1 MALSSYANEWDQQK
15 RISEKILTEWVQD
28 NPQWWAVGIAATVQ
42 TAMDMGAG
50 MVDVLRFG
58 EGAAKGGITGYG
70 QDALRLL
77 MLLGPLGKAGGV
89 ANRLLTPLLRSGNLR
104 FAVQVAGVDGPCT
117 FQAVN
122 NAIALT
128 EGKNMFASKSLFVTV
143 SDMAA
148 GVGTRLSKLTK
159 AASGEYQL
167 GAWIDELVPFLR
179 RAGMRVREAKGLTQV
194 NEVAQV
200 AQKETGPVI
209 FAIRSTVR
217 NAAGKTEEILHSV
230 LASRTPMGAVR
241 FADYGGKFVKT
252 LEELVENLGYGKPV
266 SIDLYQSGSS
276 ATVINGARITGEM
289 AMKVFKGA
297 FLVIEGLV
305 AIETKEN
312 GVEFAAP
319 AVFVASGAPQR
330 ESGTD
335 QEVVKG
341 SFMAYKSRQQGRPV
355 LRMPEIAIQA
365 GKKSAPRSDWL
376 TGVQYRLNALGF
388 GAGPVDGIMG
398 PLTRKAVVAFQRTY
412 PPLAVDGIP
421 GPQTRARLVAICGY

>member
-1 MALSSYANEWDQQK
+1 
-15 RISEKILTEWVQD
+15 
-28 NPQWWAVGIAATVQ
+28 
-42 TAMDMGAG
+42 
-50 MVDVLRFG
+50 
-58 EGAAKGGITGYG
+58 
-70 QDALRLL
+70 
-77 MLLGPLGKAGGV
+77 
-89 ANRLLTPLLRSGNLR
+89 
-104 FAVQVAGVDGPCT
+104 
-117 FQAVN
+117 
-122 NAIALT
+122 
-128 EGKNMFASKSLFVTV
+128 
-143 SDMAA
+143 MAA